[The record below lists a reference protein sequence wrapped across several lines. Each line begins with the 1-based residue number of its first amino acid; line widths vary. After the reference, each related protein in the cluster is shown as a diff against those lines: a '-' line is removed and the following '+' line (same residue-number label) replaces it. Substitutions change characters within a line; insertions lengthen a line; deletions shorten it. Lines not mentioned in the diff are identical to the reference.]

1 MNISYDNSSK
11 VSGVLTVAM
20 EKADYQERVDKTLK
34 SYRKKANIPGFR
46 QGQVPMGLI
55 KKQFGMSVVADEV
68 NKLLGEKIYDYI
80 KENKIQMLGEPMPN
94 EEKQIPV
101 DFEIEENFEFVFD
114 IAVAPEFKVELT
126 EKDKIDFYNITVDDK
141 LIDQQVEMFASR
153 AGQYEKVDSYEV
165 KDMLK
170 GNIAELDENGNT
182 KENGITVDDAVMSP
196 DYMKNEDQ
204 KTLFKDAKVGDVITF
219 NPSVAYDGNDV
230 EISSMLTLKKE
241 EVDDLKSNFS
251 YQISEITRFKK
262 AEVNQELFDTVYGEG
277 AVKDE
282 AGFRAKISEGLSMQ
296 LVNDS
301 DYKFLL
307 YVRAYLEKKVGKLEF
322 ADDLLKKIM
331 LRSNQDKDQD
341 YVDKN
346 YEGSVKELAWH
357 LIKEQI
363 VSANNIKVE
372 EADIKEAAKE
382 TARQQ
387 FAQYGM
393 TNIPE
398 DILDNYSKQMLEKKE
413 NLDGLVDRCVDV
425 KLTAA
430 LKKVVKLN
438 EKSITLEEF
447 NKLMAYKSYFFKKKS
462 SI

>member
-55 KKQFGMSVVADEV
+55 KKQFGVSVVADEV

-94 EEKQIPV
+94 EEKQKPV
-101 DFEIEENFEFVFD
+101 DFEKEENFEFIFD

-153 AGQYEKVDSYEV
+153 AGQYEKVDSYEA

-170 GNIAELDENGNT
+170 GNIAELDEKGNT

-196 DYMKNEDQ
+196 DYMKNDDQ
-204 KTLFKDAKVGDVITF
+204 KALFKDAKVGDVITF

-230 EISSMLTLKKE
+230 EISSMLKLKKE
-241 EVDDLKSNFS
+241 EVADLKSNFS
-251 YQISEITRFKK
+251 YQVNEITRFKK
-262 AEVNQELFDTVYGEG
+262 AEVNQELFDQIYGEG

-307 YVRAYLEKKVGKLEF
+307 DVRAYLEKKVGKLEF

-331 LRSNQDKDQD
+331 LHSNKDKDQD

-382 TARQQ
+382 TTRQQ

-398 DILDNYSKQMLEKKE
+398 DILENYSKQMLEKKE
-413 NLDGLVDRCVDV
+413 NIDGLVDRCVDV

-447 NKLMAYKSYFFKKKS
+447 NKLMA
-462 SI
+462 

>member
-1 MNISYDNSSK
+1 MNISYDNSNK

-94 EEKQIPV
+94 EEKQKPV
-101 DFEIEENFEFVFD
+101 DFEKEENFEFIFD

-153 AGQYEKVDSYEV
+153 AGQYEKVDSYEA

-170 GNIAELDENGNT
+170 GNIAELDEKGNT

-196 DYMKNEDQ
+196 DYMKNDDQ
-204 KTLFKDAKVGDVITF
+204 KALFKDAKVGDVITF

-230 EISSMLTLKKE
+230 EISSMLKLKKE
-241 EVDDLKSNFS
+241 EVADLKSNFS
-251 YQISEITRFKK
+251 YQVNEITRFKK
-262 AEVNQELFDTVYGEG
+262 AEVNQELFDQIYGEG

-307 YVRAYLEKKVGKLEF
+307 DVRAYLEKKVGKLEF

-447 NKLMAYKSYFFKKKS
+447 NKLMA
-462 SI
+462 

>member
-55 KKQFGMSVVADEV
+55 KKQFGVSVVADEV

-94 EEKQIPV
+94 EEKQKPV
-101 DFEIEENFEFVFD
+101 DFEKEENFEFIFD

-141 LIDQQVEMFASR
+141 LIDQQVEMFTSR
-153 AGQYEKVDSYEV
+153 AGQYEKVDSYEA

-170 GNIAELDENGNT
+170 GNIAELDEKGNT

-196 DYMKNEDQ
+196 DYMKNDDQ
-204 KTLFKDAKVGDVITF
+204 KALFKDAKVGDVITF

-230 EISSMLTLKKE
+230 EISSMLKLKKE
-241 EVDDLKSNFS
+241 EVADLKSNFS
-251 YQISEITRFKK
+251 YQVNEITRFKK
-262 AEVNQELFDTVYGEG
+262 AEVNQELFDQIYGEG

-307 YVRAYLEKKVGKLEF
+307 DVRAYLEKKVGKLEF

-331 LRSNQDKDQD
+331 LHSNKDKDQD

-382 TARQQ
+382 TTRQQ

-398 DILDNYSKQMLEKKE
+398 DILENYSKQMLEKKE
-413 NLDGLVDRCVDV
+413 NIDGLVDRCVDV

-447 NKLMAYKSYFFKKKS
+447 NKLMA
-462 SI
+462 

>member
-1 MNISYDNSSK
+1 MNISYDNSNK
-11 VSGVLTVAM
+11 VGGILTVAM
-20 EKADYQERVDKTLK
+20 EKADYQEKVDETLK

-55 KKQFGMSVVADEV
+55 KKQVGVSVVADEV
-68 NKLLGEKIYDYI
+68 NKLLGEKIYEYI

-94 EEKQIPV
+94 EEKQKPV
-101 DFEIEENFEFVFD
+101 DFEKEETFEFVFD
-114 IAVAPEFKVELT
+114 IAVAPEFKAELT

-141 LIDQQVEMFASR
+141 LIDQQIEMFASR
-153 AGQYEKVDSYEV
+153 AGQYEKVDSYQD

-170 GNIAELDENGNT
+170 GNLAEIDEKGNT
-182 KENGITVDDAVMSP
+182 KEDGITVDDAVMSP
-196 DYMKNEDQ
+196 DYMKNDDQ
-204 KTLFKDAKVGDVITF
+204 KALFKDTKVGDVITF
-219 NPSVAYDGNDV
+219 NPSIAYDGNDV
-230 EISSMLTLKKE
+230 EISSMLKLKKE
-241 EVDDLKSNFS
+241 DVAGLKSNFS
-251 YQISEITRFKK
+251 YQINEITRFKK
-262 AEVNQELFDTVYGEG
+262 AEINQDLFDQVYGKDN
-277 AVKDE
+277 VKDE
-282 AGFRAKISEGLSMQ
+282 AGFRAKIVEGLSMQ

-301 DYKFLL
+301 DYKFLID
-307 YVRAYLEKKVGKLEF
+307 VRAYLEKKIGKLEF
-322 ADDLLKKIM
+322 ADELLKKIM
-331 LRSNQDKDQD
+331 LRSNKDKDQD
-341 YVDKN
+341 YVDEN

-357 LIKEQI
+357 LIKEQL

-382 TARQQ
+382 TTRQQ

-398 DILDNYSKQMLEKKE
+398 DILENYSKQMIEKKE

-438 EKSITLEEF
+438 EKSIALDEF
-447 NKLMAYKSYFFKKKS
+447 NKLMA
-462 SI
+462 

>member
-94 EEKQIPV
+94 EEKQKPV
-101 DFEIEENFEFVFD
+101 DFEKEENFEFVFD

-153 AGQYEKVDSYEV
+153 AGQYEKVDSYEA

-170 GNIAELDENGNT
+170 GNIAELDEKGNT

-196 DYMKNEDQ
+196 DYMKNDDQ
-204 KTLFKDAKVGDVITF
+204 KALFKDAKVGDVITF

-230 EISSMLTLKKE
+230 EISSMLKLKKE
-241 EVDDLKSNFS
+241 EVADLKSNFS
-251 YQISEITRFKK
+251 YQVNEITRFKK
-262 AEVNQELFDTVYGEG
+262 AEVNQELFDQIYGEG

-307 YVRAYLEKKVGKLEF
+307 DVRAYLEKKVGKLEF

-331 LRSNQDKDQD
+331 LHSNKDKDQD

-382 TARQQ
+382 TTRQQ

-398 DILDNYSKQMLEKKE
+398 DILENYSKQMLEKKE
-413 NLDGLVDRCVDV
+413 NIDGLVDRCVDV

-447 NKLMAYKSYFFKKKS
+447 NKLMA
-462 SI
+462 

>member
-55 KKQFGMSVVADEV
+55 KKQFGVSVVADEV

-94 EEKQIPV
+94 EEKQKPV
-101 DFEIEENFEFVFD
+101 DFEKEENFEFIFD

-153 AGQYEKVDSYEV
+153 AGQYEKVDSYEA

-170 GNIAELDENGNT
+170 GNIAELDEKGNT

-196 DYMKNEDQ
+196 DYMKNDDQ
-204 KTLFKDAKVGDVITF
+204 KALFKDAKVGDVITF

-230 EISSMLTLKKE
+230 EISSMLKLKKE
-241 EVDDLKSNFS
+241 EVADLKSNFS
-251 YQISEITRFKK
+251 YQVNEITRFKK
-262 AEVNQELFDTVYGEG
+262 AEVNQELFDQIYGEG

-307 YVRAYLEKKVGKLEF
+307 DVRAYLEKKVGKLEF

-382 TARQQ
+382 TTRQQ

-398 DILDNYSKQMLEKKE
+398 DILENYSKQMLEKKE
-413 NLDGLVDRCVDV
+413 NIDGLVDRCVDV

-447 NKLMAYKSYFFKKKS
+447 NKLMA
-462 SI
+462 

>member
-94 EEKQIPV
+94 EEKQKPV
-101 DFEIEENFEFVFD
+101 DFEKEENFEFVFD

-219 NPSVAYDGNDV
+219 NPSVAYDGNEA
-230 EISSMLTLKKE
+230 EISSMLKLKKE
-241 EVDDLKSNFS
+241 DVAGLKSNFS

-307 YVRAYLEKKVGKLEF
+307 DVRAYLEKKVGKLEF

-331 LRSNQDKDQD
+331 LHSNKDKDQD

-382 TARQQ
+382 TTRQQ

-398 DILDNYSKQMLEKKE
+398 DILENYSKQMLEKKE
-413 NLDGLVDRCVDV
+413 NIDGLVDRCVDV

-447 NKLMAYKSYFFKKKS
+447 NKLMA
-462 SI
+462 

>member
-1 MNISYDNSSK
+1 MNISYDNSNK

-94 EEKQIPV
+94 EEKQKPV
-101 DFEIEENFEFVFD
+101 DFDKEENFEFVFD

-153 AGQYEKVDSYEV
+153 AGQYEKVDSYEA

-182 KENGITVDDAVMSP
+182 KENGIAVDDAVMSP
-196 DYMKNEDQ
+196 DYMKNDDQ
-204 KTLFKDAKVGDVITF
+204 KALFKDAKVGDVITF

-230 EISSMLTLKKE
+230 EISSMLKLKKE
-241 EVDDLKSNFS
+241 DVAGLKSNFS

-262 AEVNQELFDTVYGEG
+262 AEVNQELFDQIYGEG

-307 YVRAYLEKKVGKLEF
+307 DVRAYLEKKVGKLEF

-372 EADIKEAAKE
+372 EADIKEVAKE

-398 DILDNYSKQMLEKKE
+398 DILENYSKQMLEKKE
-413 NLDGLVDRCVDV
+413 NIDGLVDRCVDV

-447 NKLMAYKSYFFKKKS
+447 NKLMA
-462 SI
+462 

>member
-94 EEKQIPV
+94 EENQKPV
-101 DFEIEENFEFVFD
+101 DFEKEENFEFVFD

-219 NPSVAYDGNDV
+219 NPSVAYDGNEV
-230 EISSMLTLKKE
+230 EISSMLKLKKE
-241 EVDDLKSNFS
+241 DVAGLKSNFS

-307 YVRAYLEKKVGKLEF
+307 DVRAYLEKKVGKLEF

-447 NKLMAYKSYFFKKKS
+447 NKLMA
-462 SI
+462 